1 VSAGDPHAETAVD
14 PIGGVAPEP
23 EIARDMVRRGLWLV
37 PAFLVLSTVFWGL
50 PGLASS
56 ALALALVFANFL
68 VAAGML
74 AWAAR
79 VSIGMLMGAALGGF
93 VLRLGF
99 ITVIVLLVINEP
111 WIAPVPLGLTLVIA
125 YLALLVWELK
135 YISASLAYPA
145 LKPRK
150 RPVGSTK
157 E

>member
-1 VSAGDPHAETAVD
+1 MSTGDPHAEAAAAPVD
-14 PIGGVAPEP
+14 EVAPEP

-37 PAFLVLSTVFWGL
+37 PAFLLVSTLFWGL
-50 PGLASS
+50 AGLASS
-56 ALALALVFANFL
+56 ALALSLVFANFL

-79 VSIGMLMGAALGGF
+79 VSLGMLMGAALGGF
-93 VLRLGF
+93 LLRLGF
-99 ITVIVLLVINEP
+99 ITVIVLLVIDEP